1 MNYSSE
7 SPSCAMSRD
16 HFTRIPLRAGTLS
29 TIRVWRKGVNF
40 PCLELFADSS
50 GILSYAYDSFEPF
63 GSIKPIN
70 EHLMKSHLNWIYY
83 EQNKIE

>member
-1 MNYSSE
+1 MIYSSE
-7 SPSCAMSRD
+7 SPFCAMSRD

-50 GILSYAYDSFEPF
+50 GILSYAYDSFEPLW
-63 GSIKPIN
+63 GDQTNQPTLN
-70 EHLMKSHLNWIYY
+70 EKSS
-83 EQNKIE
+83 